1 MNGDLNRCVRL
12 LVVRNVN
19 VTCKQTLAAMSRGEL
34 VITVIA
40 KSLGASLV
48 HLGW

>member
-12 LVVRNVN
+12 LIVRNIN
-19 VTCKQTLAAMSRGEL
+19 VTCKQTLVAMSRGEL